1 MPTYQELAALIA
13 EARRNERIL
22 GRMEQVELYLFSQDG
37 LASLLNGLCGQVAGI
52 YTLEAV
58 TLGLDPGDER
68 LSEALASAGCGDLP
82 PGCFWISQNELR
94 LMLGDLDAPV
104 LMADVPQT
112 LRQSLLGGERS
123 IRSLAV
129 LPLVSAEGFWG
140 VLCLGSASASRY
152 RPDYETDFLQR
163 LSRKVTLGLEAAVLA
178 ERSRLV
184 QRREAAVEMAGAA
197 CHELSQPLT
206 TLGLLVEKAKRLKA
220 MGDHGAELVEQM
232 ERELDRVNRLVL
244 RISQVSQYVTRPYA
258 QGLQIIDLEAA
269 QRGGDAPPEPDKE

>member
-1 MPTYQELAALIA
+1 MPTYQEMAALIA

-22 GRMEQVELYLFSQDG
+22 GRMEQVENYLFSSGG
-37 LASLLNGLCGQVAGI
+37 LAALLAGLCGQVAGI
-52 YTLEAV
+52 YELESV
-58 TLGLDPGDER
+58 TLGLEPGEPR
-68 LSEALASAGCGDLP
+68 LAEALASAGCEELP
-82 PGCFWISQNELR
+82 AACFWISHNELR
-94 LMLGDLDAPV
+94 LMLGETAAPV

-112 LRQSLLGGERS
+112 VRQSLLHGERS

-129 LPLVSAEGFWG
+129 LPLWAAESLLG

-163 LSRKVTLGLEAAVLA
+163 LARKVTLGLEAAVLA

-206 TLGLLVEKAKRLKA
+206 TLGLLVEKARRLEA
-220 MGDHGAELVEQM
+220 MGAGGPELLEQM

-269 QRGGDAPPEPDKE
+269 RQGWDGRPGPDKE